1 MKKIQKYTQY
11 LRDSVFRRLEAPRR
25 NYEKTM
31 INNMDNLYQVIR
43 KGDIILVEG
52 NSEISRMIKLLTQS
66 SWSHSAIYV
75 GDALLVNG
83 DALRESIVKEFGND
97 ARHMLVEAFTGTGVT
112 AAPLRKY
119 EDVNIRVC
127 RPYGIHSQDIDLVVS
142 DVIANLGKQYD
153 HRNIIDL
160 GLMLLPPLL
169 NPFKKRTIHACLGNC
184 NEFQVICSGMIAKA
198 FQRVGYPII
207 PALSPI
213 PMDES
218 SEQHNP
224 YGASLIMRHYS
235 QILPKHFDISPNFQ
249 IIKFNIVDGGE
260 FNYKMLWAQTINQT
274 EPSKNEP
281 TTKRKDHVSTAV
293 PLQFPWFR

>member
-1 MKKIQKYTQY
+1 MNKIQKYAQY
-11 LRDSVFRRLEAPRR
+11 MRDSIFRRLEAPRR

-31 INNMDNLYQVIR
+31 INDMDNLYGVIR
-43 KGDIILVEG
+43 KGDVILVEG

-75 GDALLVNG
+75 GDELVING
-83 DALRESIVKEFGND
+83 DVRGESLTQQFGDD

-112 AAPLRKY
+112 AAPVRKY
-119 EDVNIRVC
+119 KDFNIRVC
-127 RPYGIHSQDIDLVVS
+127 RPYGISARDIDSVVS
-142 DVIANLGKQYD
+142 EVSGHLGKQYD

-160 GLMLLPPLL
+160 GLMLLPPFL

-207 PALSPI
+207 PALDPI
-213 PMDES
+213 PINS
-218 SEQHNP
+218 SSKRHNP

-235 QILPKHFDISPNFQ
+235 QVMPKHFDISPNFQ
-249 IIKFNIVDGGE
+249 IIKFNIIEGGE
-260 FNYKMLWAQTINQT
+260 FNYKALWSRTIFETRHPNRLSPKKRG
-274 EPSKNEP
+274 EP
-281 TTKRKDHVSTAV
+281 AV
-293 PLQFPWFR
+293 IDDNLLPLSR

>member
-1 MKKIQKYTQY
+1 MKKMQKLVQY
-11 LRDSVFRRLEAPRR
+11 LRNSVFRRLEAPHR
-25 NYEKTM
+25 NYEKTI

-75 GDALLVNG
+75 GDELVING
-83 DALRESIVKEFGND
+83 NVDGEPIIRQFGTDAN
-97 ARHMLVEAFTGTGVT
+97 HMLVEAFTGSGVT
-112 AAPLRKY
+112 AAPIRKY
-119 EDVNIRVC
+119 QDVNIRVC
-127 RPYGIHSQDIDLVVS
+127 RPYGILPEDIDSVVS
-142 DVIANLGKQYD
+142 DVIGHLGKQYD

-207 PALSPI
+207 PALGPI
-213 PMDES
+213 PIDS
-218 SEQHNP
+218 SNQQHNP

-235 QILPKHFDISPNFQ
+235 QIMPKHFDISPNFQ
-249 IIKFNIVDGGE
+249 IIKFNIIEGGE
-260 FNYKMLWAQTINQT
+260 FNYKTLWAQTIIENQ
-274 EPSKNEP
+274 PSKAEK
-281 TTKRKDHVSTAV
+281 TTERKDPNREPIQA
-293 PLQFPWFR
+293 Q